1 MNQSPKAYCRQRA
14 PRVKL
19 SGSILVLLG
28 MANRQHVRGQLHQLS
43 INGGLLQLTEPL
55 DQAVPVEIIFHLG
68 STTVRARAAT
78 LMPIGATQ
86 GCLQP
91 FRFTEMPENDRY
103 KLATDLQRLVVGTLS
118 VAEQPPDDEK
128 IMQSAPVEQ
137 PSKVVVYFNRPEDA
151 FRFTAAVSS
160 VMSAES
166 RSILKEDFVRL
177 AQAIGNVS
185 RVTTKGIFKGESRQ
199 AESLNVA
206 S

>member
-1 MNQSPKAYCRQRA
+1 MTHSPKTYCRQRA

-28 MANRQHVRGQLHQLS
+28 LANRQHVRGKLHQLS
-43 INGGLLQLTEPL
+43 VTGGLLQLTEPV
-55 DQAVPVEIIFHLG
+55 DQAVPVEILFHLG

-78 LMPIGATQ
+78 LIPIWATQ

-91 FRFTEMPENDRY
+91 FRFTDIPEEERY
-103 KLATDLQRLVVGTLS
+103 KLAADLQRLVIGTSS
-118 VAEQPPDDEK
+118 VPEQPANDSK
-128 IMQSAPVEQ
+128 IIECAPVEQ
-137 PSKVVVYFNRPEDA
+137 ASKVVVYFDRPEDA

-166 RSILKEDFVRL
+166 RSTLKEDFVRL
-177 AQAIGNVS
+177 ARAIGNVS
-185 RVTTKGIFKGESRQ
+185 RVTTKGVLIGENQ
-199 AESLNVA
+199 HAESLSAA